1 MDIIKRRLPVII
13 IGIPS
18 VLLILNEGGQIF
30 FIALTVIALICINE
44 FYGIAK
50 SKELEPNIILGN
62 LSIVAISYLYFNIYQ
77 NSLVEFLFI
86 SFLVVIAI
94 IFFESFKN
102 SKKPLLNIS
111 VTFMGVFYIGV
122 LFTSLIA
129 LRQYDSFNGTY
140 FSLAMIVSVWICDS
154 FAYIFGKLFGKMKL
168 IERLSPKKTLVGFI
182 AGIGGAF
189 ISMYSLNYFDII
201 QYDLSLQSIFIF
213 AFIIGFFGQWGDIAE
228 SMLKRDANIKDSGKI
243 LLGHGGFLDRCDS
256 LIFTSPLTLLYALY
270 LQNQIF

>member
-62 LSIVAISYLYFNIYQ
+62 LSVVAISYLYFNIYQ

>member
-62 LSIVAISYLYFNIYQ
+62 LSVVAISYLYFNIYQ

-168 IERLSPKKTLVGFI
+168 IERLSPKKTVVGFI

>member
-1 MDIIKRRLPVII
+1 MNIIKRRLPVII

-18 VLLILNEGGQIF
+18 VLFILNEGGQLF
-30 FIALTVIALICINE
+30 FMALTIVALICINE

-62 LSIVAISYLYFNIYQ
+62 LSVVAISYLYFNIYQ
-77 NSLVEFLFI
+77 NSLVGFLSI

-94 IFFESFKN
+94 IFSESFKN

-129 LRQYDSFNGTY
+129 LRQYDSFNGTH
-140 FSLAMIVSVWICDS
+140 FTLAMIVSVWICDS
-154 FAYIFGKLFGKMKL
+154 FAYIFGKLFGKKKL
-168 IERLSPKKTLVGFI
+168 IERLSPKKTVMGFI
-182 AGIGGAF
+182 AGICGAF

-201 QYDLSLQSIFIF
+201 QYGLSLQSIFIF

-256 LIFTSPLTLLYALY
+256 LIFTSPLVLLYALY
-270 LQNQIF
+270 LQNKIF

>member
-18 VLLILNEGGQIF
+18 VLLILNQGGQLF
-30 FIALTVIALICINE
+30 FMGLTIVALICINE

-62 LSIVAISYLYFNIYQ
+62 LSVVAISYLYYNIYQ
-77 NSLVEFLFI
+77 NTLIEFLSI
-86 SFLVVIAI
+86 SFLVVITI

-111 VTFMGVFYIGV
+111 VTFMGVFYIGI

-129 LRQYDSFNGTY
+129 LRQYDSFNGTS
-140 FSLAMIVSVWICDS
+140 FTLAMIVSVWICDS
-154 FAYIFGKLFGKMKL
+154 FAYIFGKLFGKRKL
-168 IERLSPKKTLVGFI
+168 IERLSPKKTIMGFV

-189 ISMYSLNYFDII
+189 ISIYTINHFDLIHHN
-201 QYDLSLQSIFIF
+201 LSLQSIFIF
-213 AFIIGFFGQWGDIAE
+213 AFIIGVFGQWGDIAE

-256 LIFTSPLTLLYALY
+256 LIFTSPLILLYALY

>member
-1 MDIIKRRLPVII
+1 MNIIKRRLPVII

-18 VLLILNEGGQIF
+18 VLFILNEGGQLF
-30 FIALTVIALICINE
+30 FMALTIVALICINE

-50 SKELEPNIILGN
+50 SKELEPNIILGS
-62 LSIVAISYLYFNIYQ
+62 LSVVAISYLYFNIYQ
-77 NSLVEFLFI
+77 NSLVGFLSI

-94 IFFESFKN
+94 IFSESFKN

-129 LRQYDSFNGTY
+129 LRQYDSFNGTH
-140 FSLAMIVSVWICDS
+140 FTLAMIVSVWICDS
-154 FAYIFGKLFGKMKL
+154 FAYIFGKLFGKKKL
-168 IERLSPKKTLVGFI
+168 IERLSPKKTVMGFI
-182 AGIGGAF
+182 AGIYGAF
-189 ISMYSLNYFDII
+189 ISMYSLNHFDVIR
-201 QYDLSLQSIFIF
+201 YGLSLQSIFIF

-256 LIFTSPLTLLYALY
+256 LIFTSPLVLLYALY
-270 LQNQIF
+270 LQNQNF

>member
-62 LSIVAISYLYFNIYQ
+62 LSVVAISYLYFNIYQ

-168 IERLSPKKTLVGFI
+168 IERLSPKKTVVGFI
-182 AGIGGAF
+182 AGMGGAF

-201 QYDLSLQSIFIF
+201 QYDLSLKSIFIF

>member
-1 MDIIKRRLPVII
+1 MDIIKNRLPVII

-18 VLLILNEGGQIF
+18 VLLILNQGGQLF
-30 FIALTVIALICINE
+30 FMALTIVSLICINE

-50 SKELEPNIILGN
+50 SKELEPNITLGN
-62 LSIVAISYLYFNIYQ
+62 LSVVAISYLYFNIYQ
-77 NSLVEFLFI
+77 NSLVEFLSI

-129 LRQYDSFNGTY
+129 LRQYDSFNGTG
-140 FSLAMIVSVWICDS
+140 FTLAMIVSVWICDS
-154 FAYIFGKLFGKMKL
+154 FAYTFGKLFGKRKL
-168 IERLSPKKTLVGFI
+168 IERLSPKKTMVGFV

-189 ISMYSLNYFDII
+189 ISMYTLNHFDVT
-201 QYDLSLQSIFIF
+201 QRNLPLQSIFIF
-213 AFIIGFFGQWGDIAE
+213 AFIIGVFGQWGDIAE
-228 SMLKRDANIKDSGKI
+228 SMLKRDAKIKDSGKI

-256 LIFTSPLTLLYALY
+256 LIFTSPLILLYALY
-270 LQNQIF
+270 LQNKIF

>member
-62 LSIVAISYLYFNIYQ
+62 LSVVAISYLYFNIYQ

-201 QYDLSLQSIFIF
+201 QYDLSLKSIFIF

>member
-50 SKELEPNIILGN
+50 SKELEPNVILGN
-62 LSIVAISYLYFNIYQ
+62 LSVVAISYLYFNIYQ

-168 IERLSPKKTLVGFI
+168 IERLSPKKTVVGFI
-182 AGIGGAF
+182 AGMGGAF

-201 QYDLSLQSIFIF
+201 QYDLSLKSIFIF

>member
-62 LSIVAISYLYFNIYQ
+62 LSVVAISYLYFNIYQ

-86 SFLVVIAI
+86 SFLVVIAT

-168 IERLSPKKTLVGFI
+168 IERLSPKKTVVGFI
-182 AGIGGAF
+182 AGMGGAF

>member
-1 MDIIKRRLPVII
+1 MNIIKRRLPVII

-18 VLLILNEGGQIF
+18 VLFILNEGGQLF
-30 FIALTVIALICINE
+30 FMALTIVALICINE

-62 LSIVAISYLYFNIYQ
+62 LSVVAISYLYFNIYQ
-77 NSLVEFLFI
+77 NSLVGFLSI

-94 IFFESFKN
+94 IFSESFKN

-129 LRQYDSFNGTY
+129 LRQYDSFNGTH
-140 FSLAMIVSVWICDS
+140 FTLAMIVSVWICDS
-154 FAYIFGKLFGKMKL
+154 FAYIFGKLFGKKKL
-168 IERLSPKKTLVGFI
+168 IERLSPKKTVMGFI
-182 AGIGGAF
+182 AGICGAF

-201 QYDLSLQSIFIF
+201 QYGLSLQSIFIF

-256 LIFTSPLTLLYALY
+256 LIFTSPLVLLYALY
-270 LQNQIF
+270 LQNQNF

>member
-1 MDIIKRRLPVII
+1 MNIIKRRLPVII

-18 VLLILNEGGQIF
+18 VLFILNEGGQLF
-30 FIALTVIALICINE
+30 FMALTIVALICINE

-62 LSIVAISYLYFNIYQ
+62 ISIVLISYLYFNIYQ
-77 NSLVEFLFI
+77 NSLVGFLSI

-94 IFFESFKN
+94 IFSESFKN

-129 LRQYDSFNGTY
+129 LRQYDSFNGTH
-140 FSLAMIVSVWICDS
+140 FTLAMIVSVWICDS
-154 FAYIFGKLFGKMKL
+154 FAYIFGKLFGKKKL
-168 IERLSPKKTLVGFI
+168 IERLSPKKTVMGFI
-182 AGIGGAF
+182 AGICGAF
-189 ISMYSLNYFDII
+189 ISMYSLNHFDVIR
-201 QYDLSLQSIFIF
+201 YGLSLQSIFIF

-256 LIFTSPLTLLYALY
+256 LIFTSPLVLLYALY
-270 LQNQIF
+270 LQNQNF

>member
-1 MDIIKRRLPVII
+1 MNIIKRRLPVII

-18 VLLILNEGGQIF
+18 VLFILNEGGQLF
-30 FIALTVIALICINE
+30 FMALTIVALICINE

-50 SKELEPNIILGN
+50 SKELEPNTILGN
-62 LSIVAISYLYFNIYQ
+62 LSVVLISYLYFNIYQ
-77 NSLVEFLFI
+77 NSLVEFLSI
-86 SFLVVIAI
+86 SFLVIIAI

-129 LRQYDSFNGTY
+129 LRQYDSFNGTH
-140 FSLAMIVSVWICDS
+140 FTLAMIVSVWICDS
-154 FAYIFGKLFGKMKL
+154 FAYIFGKLFGKKKL
-168 IERLSPKKTLVGFI
+168 IERLSPKKTVMGFI
-182 AGIGGAF
+182 AGICGAF
-189 ISMYSLNYFDII
+189 ISMYSLNHFDVIR
-201 QYDLSLQSIFIF
+201 YGLSLQSIFIF

-256 LIFTSPLTLLYALY
+256 LIFTSPLVLLYALY
-270 LQNQIF
+270 LQNQNF

>member
-62 LSIVAISYLYFNIYQ
+62 LSVVAISYLYFNIYQ

-168 IERLSPKKTLVGFI
+168 IERLSPKKTVVGFI
-182 AGIGGAF
+182 AGMGGAF

>member
-62 LSIVAISYLYFNIYQ
+62 LSVVAISYLYFNIYQ

-168 IERLSPKKTLVGFI
+168 IERLSPKKTVVGFI
-182 AGIGGAF
+182 AGMGGAF

-256 LIFTSPLTLLYALY
+256 LIFTSPLTLIYALY

>member
-1 MDIIKRRLPVII
+1 MNIIKRRLPVII

-18 VLLILNEGGQIF
+18 VLFILNEGGLLF
-30 FIALTVIALICINE
+30 FMALTIVALICINE

-62 LSIVAISYLYFNIYQ
+62 LSVVAISYLYFNIYQ
-77 NSLVEFLFI
+77 NSLVGFLSI

-94 IFFESFKN
+94 IFSESFKN

-129 LRQYDSFNGTY
+129 LRQYDSFNGTH
-140 FSLAMIVSVWICDS
+140 FTLAMIVSVWICDS
-154 FAYIFGKLFGKMKL
+154 FAYIFGKLFGKKKL
-168 IERLSPKKTLVGFI
+168 IERLSPKKTVMGFI
-182 AGIGGAF
+182 AGICGAF
-189 ISMYSLNYFDII
+189 ISMYSLNHFDVIR
-201 QYDLSLQSIFIF
+201 YGLSLQSIFIF

-256 LIFTSPLTLLYALY
+256 LIFTSPLVLLYALY
-270 LQNQIF
+270 LQNQNF

>member
-168 IERLSPKKTLVGFI
+168 IERLSPKKTVVGFI
-182 AGIGGAF
+182 AGMGGAF

-201 QYDLSLQSIFIF
+201 QYDLSLKSIFIF

>member
-1 MDIIKRRLPVII
+1 MNIIKRRLPVII

-18 VLLILNEGGQIF
+18 VLFILNEGGQLF
-30 FIALTVIALICINE
+30 FMALTIVALICINE

-62 LSIVAISYLYFNIYQ
+62 ISIVLISYLYFNIYQ
-77 NSLVEFLFI
+77 NSLIEFLSV
-86 SFLVVIAI
+86 SFLVIIAI

-129 LRQYDSFNGTY
+129 LRQYDSFNGTH
-140 FSLAMIVSVWICDS
+140 FTLAMIVSVWICDS
-154 FAYIFGKLFGKMKL
+154 FAYIFGKLFGKKKL
-168 IERLSPKKTLVGFI
+168 IERLSPKKTVMGFI
-182 AGIGGAF
+182 AGICGAF
-189 ISMYSLNYFDII
+189 ISMYSLNHFDVIR
-201 QYDLSLQSIFIF
+201 YGLSLQSIFIF

-256 LIFTSPLTLLYALY
+256 LIFTSPLVLLYALY
-270 LQNQIF
+270 LQNQNF

>member
-62 LSIVAISYLYFNIYQ
+62 LSVVAISYLYFNIYQ

-168 IERLSPKKTLVGFI
+168 IERLSPKKTVEGFI

-201 QYDLSLQSIFIF
+201 QYDLSLKSIFIF

>member
-1 MDIIKRRLPVII
+1 MNIIKRRLPVII

-18 VLLILNEGGQIF
+18 VLFILNEGGQLF
-30 FIALTVIALICINE
+30 FMALTIVSLICINE

-62 LSIVAISYLYFNIYQ
+62 ISIVLISYLYFNIYQ
-77 NSLVEFLFI
+77 NSLVGFLSI

-94 IFFESFKN
+94 IFSESFKN

-129 LRQYDSFNGTY
+129 LRQYDSFNGTH
-140 FSLAMIVSVWICDS
+140 FTLAMIVSVWICDS
-154 FAYIFGKLFGKMKL
+154 FAYIFGKLFGKKKL
-168 IERLSPKKTLVGFI
+168 IERLSPKKTVMGFI
-182 AGIGGAF
+182 AGICGAF
-189 ISMYSLNYFDII
+189 ISMYSLNHFDVIR
-201 QYDLSLQSIFIF
+201 YGLSLQSIFIF

-256 LIFTSPLTLLYALY
+256 LIFTSPLVLLYALY
-270 LQNQIF
+270 LQNQNF

>member
-62 LSIVAISYLYFNIYQ
+62 LSVVAISYLYFNIYQ

-86 SFLVVIAI
+86 SFLVVIAT

-168 IERLSPKKTLVGFI
+168 IERLSPKKTVVGFI
-182 AGIGGAF
+182 AGMGGAF

-201 QYDLSLQSIFIF
+201 QYDLSLKSIFIF